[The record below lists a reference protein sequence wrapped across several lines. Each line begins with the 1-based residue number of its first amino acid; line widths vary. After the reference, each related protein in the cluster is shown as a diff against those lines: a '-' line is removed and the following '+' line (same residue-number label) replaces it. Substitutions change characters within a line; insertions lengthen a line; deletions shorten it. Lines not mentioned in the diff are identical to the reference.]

1 MSNYVQ
7 LAVRK
12 VHKDYPSPGGLLSVL
27 KGVSVALEGGE
38 SLAVV
43 GPSGVGKSTLL
54 NIIGSLDVP
63 TSGSVHLGD
72 VEVTT
77 LTGRALSQFRARSV
91 GFIFQEHHLLPQ
103 CTALENVLLPGLAT
117 GRDYRDR
124 AVELLDRV
132 GLAERM
138 DHLPAHLSGGERQR
152 VAVAR
157 ALVADPPLL
166 LCDEPTG
173 NLDQASAAR
182 MGDLLLELTT
192 GADADA
198 GAAHMLLVVTHD
210 GDLAARMSRRLH
222 LVSGELSGQ

>member
-1 MSNYVQ
+1 VSDYVQ
-7 LAVRK
+7 LTVRK
-12 VHKDYPSPGGLLSVL
+12 VHKDYPAPHGSLSVL
-27 KGVSVALEGGE
+27 DGISLVLKGGE

-54 NIIGSLDVP
+54 NIIGSLDTP
-63 TSGSVHLGD
+63 TTGSVHVGD
-72 VEVTT
+72 VEVTA
-77 LTGRALSQFRARSV
+77 LAGRALSEFRARGV

-132 GLAERM
+132 GLAQRM
-138 DHLPAHLSGGERQR
+138 DHLPAQLSGGERQR

-182 MGDLLLELTT
+182 MGDLLLELT
-192 GADADA
+192 AD
-198 GAAHMLLVVTHD
+198 AAHMLLVVTHD
-210 GDLAARMSRRLH
+210 PDLAARMSRRLH
-222 LVSGELSGQ
+222 LVAGGLSGQ